1 MSACSIQEEQSWRS
15 QLLRLSASE
24 SLTNLEDV
32 PIAPARYSMLSIDAK
47 PIGSV
52 LGQPGTLARRISI
65 QRAATVGPRTNV
77 CQVFIKHTHAMRD
90 GMDQANP
97 VYQSVSRSQSLLSTN
112 RIPVL
117 APRRVER
124 IRMEHDLSNVWTKDL
139 LPYPGMSGTR
149 GERLIQASK
158 NSVMRKLSRASIASG
173 LSKRSTSFASVA
185 NSKFGDAPE
194 SLSSVTEDEKSNYGS
209 IKSSSAATMRTNQD
223 GALWGTSS
231 SSMAPPGRTS
241 STNGTLTKATGIED
255 YAELKKPSSEELT
268 DLINPGL
275 RDDSD
280 KSTKP
285 RWSSRF
291 ALIRSLSTEGLKGF
305 RN

>member
-15 QLLRLSASE
+15 QLLRLSAVE
-24 SLTNLEDV
+24 SQASLEDFLT
-32 PIAPARYSMLSIDAK
+32 APARYPILSIDVK

-90 GMDQANP
+90 GMDQTHP

-124 IRMEHDLSNVWTKDL
+124 IRMEHDLANVWTKDL
-139 LPYPGMSGTR
+139 LPYPGMSGSR

-158 NSVMRKLSRASIASG
+158 NSVMRKLSRASMASG

-185 NSKFGDAPE
+185 DSKFGDAPE
-194 SLSSVTEDEKSNYGS
+194 SLSSVTEDQNLVYGS
-209 IKSSSAATMRTNQD
+209 MRSSSAAMTELNQD
-223 GALWGTSS
+223 GTLGRIVSRN
-231 SSMAPPGRTS
+231 MAPPAGTIS
-241 STNGTLTKATGIED
+241 AHGTLTKATQMEQETEFEKG
-255 YAELKKPSSEELT
+255 SSEKLAS
-268 DLINPGL
+268 LINPGV
-275 RDDSD
+275 RDDTD
-280 KSTKP
+280 KSARP

-291 ALIRSLSTEGLKGF
+291 ALMRSLSTEGLKGF
-305 RN
+305 RS